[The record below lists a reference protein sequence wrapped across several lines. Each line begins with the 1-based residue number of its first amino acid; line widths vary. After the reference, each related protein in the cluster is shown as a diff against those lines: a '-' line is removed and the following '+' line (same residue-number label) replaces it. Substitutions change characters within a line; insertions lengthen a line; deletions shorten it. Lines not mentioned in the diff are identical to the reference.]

1 MKKQTKSRAERE
13 KLALNLVDGIEDQ
26 YLTEAISLHTEVVDS
41 MKKAATPKLFWRKLS
56 IAACIIIALAIIP
69 VAVMIAKEFNKHSGV
84 IDTPYPD
91 HEYIDTPYPDHEYN
105 DVVSV
110 GESVST
116 FYGDLTYLSFE
127 DNCAT
132 FLVKFNDSNEVG
144 YLLTDGD
151 SCGYYTTNYIS
162 VDVLGT
168 CISDGVIVTY
178 GESDTDGFV
187 KVTLNLSPFI
197 NETGLDIL
205 DLNLSLFSFGRIELN
220 P

>member
-1 MKKQTKSRAERE
+1 MKKQIKSRAERE

-26 YLTEAISLHTEVVDS
+26 YLTEAISLHTEVVNS
-41 MKKAATPKLFWRKLS
+41 MKKAATPKLFWRRLS

-84 IDTPYPD
+84 
-91 HEYIDTPYPDHEYN
+91 IDTPYPDHEYN

-187 KVTLNLSPFI
+187 KVTLDLSPFI

>member
-41 MKKAATPKLFWRKLS
+41 MKKAATPKLFWRRLS

-91 HEYIDTPYPDHEYN
+91 HEYN

-116 FYGDLTYLSFE
+116 FYGDLTYLSFV

-187 KVTLNLSPFI
+187 KVTLDLSPFI

>member
-1 MKKQTKSRAERE
+1 MKKQTKNRAELE

-41 MKKAATPKLFWRKLS
+41 MKKAATSKLFWRRLS
-56 IAACIIIALAIIP
+56 IAACIIIALAITP

-91 HEYIDTPYPDHEYN
+91 QEYN

-116 FYGDLTYLSFE
+116 FYGELTYLSFE

-132 FLVKFNDSNEVG
+132 FLVKLNDSNEVG
-144 YLLTDGD
+144 YLVTDGD

-178 GESDTDGFV
+178 GESDADGFV
-187 KVTLNLSPFI
+187 KVTLDLSPFI

>member
-41 MKKAATPKLFWRKLS
+41 MKKAATPKLFWRRLS

-69 VAVMIAKEFNKHSGV
+69 VAVMIAKEFNKHYGV
-84 IDTPYPD
+84 
-91 HEYIDTPYPDHEYN
+91 IDTPYPDHEYN

-144 YLLTDGD
+144 YLVTDGD

-178 GESDTDGFV
+178 GESDADGFV
-187 KVTLNLSPFI
+187 KVTLDLSPFI

>member
-1 MKKQTKSRAERE
+1 MKKQTKNRAELE

-41 MKKAATPKLFWRKLS
+41 MKKAATSKLFWRRLS
-56 IAACIIIALAIIP
+56 IAACIIIALAITP

-84 IDTPYPD
+84 
-91 HEYIDTPYPDHEYN
+91 IDTPYPDHEYN

-132 FLVKFNDSNEVG
+132 FLVKLNDSNEVG
-144 YLLTDGD
+144 YLVTDGG

-178 GESDTDGFV
+178 GESDADGFV
-187 KVTLNLSPFI
+187 KVTLDLSPFI

>member
-1 MKKQTKSRAERE
+1 
-13 KLALNLVDGIEDQ
+13 
-26 YLTEAISLHTEVVDS
+26 
-41 MKKAATPKLFWRKLS
+41 
-56 IAACIIIALAIIP
+56 
-69 VAVMIAKEFNKHSGV
+69 MIAKEFNKHSGV
-84 IDTPYPD
+84 
-91 HEYIDTPYPDHEYN
+91 IDTPYPDHEYN

-187 KVTLNLSPFI
+187 KVTLDLSPFI

-220 P
+220 S

>member
-1 MKKQTKSRAERE
+1 MKKQTKNRAELE

-41 MKKAATPKLFWRKLS
+41 MKKAATSKLFWRRLS

-84 IDTPYPD
+84 IDTLYPD
-91 HEYIDTPYPDHEYN
+91 QEYN

-132 FLVKFNDSNEVG
+132 FLVKLNDSNEVG
-144 YLLTDGD
+144 YLVTDGD

-178 GESDTDGFV
+178 GESDADGFV
-187 KVTLNLSPFI
+187 KVTLDLSPFI

>member
-13 KLALNLVDGIEDQ
+13 KLALNLVDSIEDQ

-41 MKKAATPKLFWRKLS
+41 MKKAATPKLFWRRLS

-84 IDTPYPD
+84 
-91 HEYIDTPYPDHEYN
+91 IDTPYPDHEYN

-187 KVTLNLSPFI
+187 KVTLDLSPFI